1 MLNNQGKQVMQKSS
15 DGILYS
21 ASDLG
26 DFLLCKHLINLK
38 RIDLD
43 TPLQKDEVD
52 EQYGIFIQ

>member
-1 MLNNQGKQVMQKSS
+1 MQKSS